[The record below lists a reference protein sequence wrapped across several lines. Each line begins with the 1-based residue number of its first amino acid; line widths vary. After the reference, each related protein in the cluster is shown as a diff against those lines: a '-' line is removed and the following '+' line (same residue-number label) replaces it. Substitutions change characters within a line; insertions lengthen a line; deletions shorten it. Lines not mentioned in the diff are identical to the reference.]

1 MSQFLFYGC
10 EMSRLLQD
18 HHSVQSRSDRS
29 AVCRLFHSPL
39 PAYRRKSSPHRRMLI
54 QEETALVLTRRGGG
68 EWTELDGF
76 QVTLPWSRYN
86 NEKMESRNKKSCNI
100 RCLYTEY
107 AQRNAWRW
115 DTTNTQFINSLL
127 INLGCFLVKIIL
139 HVCHP
144 VCSFCFLKI
153 LRCRWSDKWQLS
165 AQDLLKRCW

>member
-1 MSQFLFYGC
+1 MKIVCSPNC
-10 EMSRLLQD
+10 IISLQHNTSKIESTQTKPYTQSFSIFPQD
-18 HHSVQSRSDRS
+18 AHSGGNSTS
-29 AVCRLFHSPL
+29 
-39 PAYRRKSSPHRRMLI
+39 
-54 QEETALVLTRRGGG
+54 LTKRGGG

-144 VCSFCFLKI
+144 VCSFCLLKV